1 MVQTAGTQR
10 GDHESLT
17 KADILSTCLR
27 AGDIVGQLFYGNDS
41 QPAELPDRVLAH
53 VKALAATKLRRGES
67 FTLSWRH
74 SDGVPGG
81 RSTLWLN
88 PSIPLR
94 FVFTSAEGEMLDQD
108 ILKRLANDASSSSG
122 LTIRFEDFE
131 DTTASIRQLSPR
143 LSVVA

>member
-1 MVQTAGTQR
+1 V
-10 GDHESLT
+10 S
-17 KADILSTCLR
+17 KCLG

-53 VKALAATKLRRGES
+53 VKAIAATKLRRGES
-67 FTLSWRH
+67 FTLTWRH
-74 SDGVPGG
+74 SEGVPGG

-94 FVFTSAEGEMLDQD
+94 FVFANPEGEMLDQN
-108 ILKRLANDASSSSG
+108 ILKRLANDAASSSG
-122 LTIRFEDFE
+122 LTIRFEDFDDE
-131 DTTASIRQLSPR
+131 RTREIHELAPL